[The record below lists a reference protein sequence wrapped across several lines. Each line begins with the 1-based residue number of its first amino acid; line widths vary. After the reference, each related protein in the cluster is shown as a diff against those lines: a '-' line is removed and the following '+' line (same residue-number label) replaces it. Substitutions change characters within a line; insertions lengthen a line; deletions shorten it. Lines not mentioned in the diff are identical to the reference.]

1 MKKPR
6 ITLKQLAVLSPVLL
20 AAGVALV
27 LLAAWLKLAWLV
39 GLGIAV
45 LAANLLLVCL
55 FGRCPLCGG
64 FVGVPAPVH
73 VLPALFALD
82 RGFVL
87 TAPQYLLCP
96 RMLQL
101 CTGRPIRLICPQPG

>member
-27 LLAAWLKLAWLV
+27 RLAAWLKLAWLV

-64 FVGVPAPVH
+64 FVGVPLRSMFCPH
-73 VLPALFALD
+73 CSHWIEGLF
-82 RGFVL
+82 
-87 TAPQYLLCP
+87 
-96 RMLQL
+96 
-101 CTGRPIRLICPQPG
+101 

>member
-55 FGRCPLCGG
+55 FGRCPLFGG
-64 FVGVPAPVH
+64 FVGVPLQSMFCPH
-73 VLPALFALD
+73 CSHWIEGLF
-82 RGFVL
+82 
-87 TAPQYLLCP
+87 
-96 RMLQL
+96 
-101 CTGRPIRLICPQPG
+101 